1 MKFNMF
7 NVWACSIV
15 ESNFETR
22 QSSENTLMMLETFR
36 PETQFT
42 AMLYAI
48 PYNTSITSK
57 QLKPILVLQM
67 QVFLDYVDLMQP

>member
-1 MKFNMF
+1 
-7 NVWACSIV
+7 
-15 ESNFETR
+15 
-22 QSSENTLMMLETFR
+22 MMLETFR